1 MILKFP
7 MIKKP
12 FFFVLLYSLY
22 ILSAQSN
29 RLFWDGRDWN
39 RVSKTVEY
47 NIENTIRVK
56 KAYLDGVLD
65 GRLYGYLKTWAID
78 KEIADRVFN
87 ETVDYLN
94 TRELI
99 KSIDNFYEDPINGYI
114 PVASAVIIANMYAER
129 IPLVLI
135 DEYTN
140 YTRKWINDLILDL
153 DTLNYSKLLEDKFL
167 KHQSKKINLSE

>member
-1 MILKFP
+1 MILKYDV
-7 MIKKP
+7 IKKL
-12 FFFVLLYSLY
+12 FFFFLLYGIC
-22 ILSAQSN
+22 ILNAQSN

-39 RVSKTVEY
+39 RVSKTVDY

-56 KAYLDGVLD
+56 KAYLDGILD
-65 GRLYGYLKTWAID
+65 GRLYGYLKTWAVD
-78 KEIADRVFN
+78 KEIADKVFN

-99 KSIDNFYEDPINGYI
+99 KSIDNFYKDPINGYI

-129 IPLVLI
+129 IPLALI

-140 YTRKWINDLILDL
+140 FTRQWINNLILDL

-167 KHQSKKINLSE
+167 KHKRKKINQSE

>member
-1 MILKFP
+1 MILKYHV
-7 MIKKP
+7 IKKT
-12 FFFVLLYSLY
+12 FFYTLLYYLC
-22 ILSAQSN
+22 IVNAQSN

-39 RVSKTVEY
+39 RVSKTVDY
-47 NIENTIRVK
+47 NTENTIRVK

-65 GRLYGYLKTWAID
+65 GRLYGYLRTWAVD
-78 KEIADRVFN
+78 KKIADDVFS

-129 IPLVLI
+129 IPLVII
-135 DEYTN
+135 DEYTKF
-140 YTRKWINDLILDL
+140 TRKWINELILEL
-153 DTLNYSKLLEDKFL
+153 DTLNYSKVLEDKFL
-167 KHQSKKINLSE
+167 KHHRKKINLFE

>member
-1 MILKFP
+1 MILKYHV
-7 MIKKP
+7 IKKT
-12 FFFVLLYSLY
+12 FFYTLLYYLC
-22 ILSAQSN
+22 IVNAQSN

-39 RVSKTVEY
+39 RVSKTVDY
-47 NIENTIRVK
+47 NTENTIRVK

-65 GRLYGYLKTWAID
+65 GRLYGYLRTWAVD
-78 KEIADRVFN
+78 KKIADEVFS

-129 IPLVLI
+129 IPLVII
-135 DEYTN
+135 DEYTKF
-140 YTRKWINDLILDL
+140 TRKWINELILEL
-153 DTLNYSKLLEDKFL
+153 DTLNYSKVLEDKFL
-167 KHQSKKINLSE
+167 KHHRKKFNLSE